1 MTDDDRKLLTEKLLG
16 EEWHEWFD
24 DGGKHFSEW
33 RSYTCGICGK
43 NVESPVEPA
52 NRTFL
57 TWQDVGDVKDKL
69 VEKGMWREFENHAY
83 SLGGYEG
90 PAAMSDIIDG
100 KYVVYYPS
108 EFTVWLFRPV
118 NEKGE
123 AHFCQLAVDF
133 LMEVDK

>member
-52 NRTFL
+52 SRTFL
-57 TWQDVGDVKDKL
+57 TWQDVGDVKKKL
-69 VEKGMWREFENHAY
+69 VAKGMWEDFEVFIMQKLDKVLVA
-83 SLGGYEG
+83 
-90 PAAMSDIIDG
+90 
-100 KYVVYYPS
+100 K
-108 EFTVWLFRPV
+108 WLFRPV

-123 AHFCQLAVDF
+123 AHFCQLVVDF
-133 LMEVDK
+133 LKVKP